1 MGSNGKLSNR
11 PEQGRKQKQ
20 PWPIKFSRRDSQN
33 VVDPTEKGKKKTTF
47 LAPKNIVKAKQPIEN

>member
-33 VVDPTEKGKKKTTF
+33 VVDPTEKEKKKYI
-47 LAPKNIVKAKQPIEN
+47 LVPEIIIKAKQPIEN

>member
-20 PWPIKFSRRDSQN
+20 PWLIKFSRRDSQN
-33 VVDPTEKGKKKTTF
+33 VVDPTEKGKKNTF
-47 LAPKNIVKAKQPIEN
+47 LAPKIIIKAKQPIEN

>member
-33 VVDPTEKGKKKTTF
+33 VVDPTEKKEKKIHFGT
-47 LAPKNIVKAKQPIEN
+47 KNDYKSKIAD

>member
-33 VVDPTEKGKKKTTF
+33 VVDPTEKEKKIHFGT
-47 LAPKNIVKAKQPIEN
+47 KNYYKSKIAN